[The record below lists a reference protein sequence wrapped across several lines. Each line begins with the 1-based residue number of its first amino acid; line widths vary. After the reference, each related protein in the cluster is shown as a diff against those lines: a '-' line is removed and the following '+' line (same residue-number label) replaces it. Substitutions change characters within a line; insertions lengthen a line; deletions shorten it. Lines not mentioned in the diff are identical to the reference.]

1 MHGHSVLSHISE
13 IFPVDQPVSQQNT
26 ASRSRRRRD
35 RSPSPLRW
43 LILLIAA
50 AGVIAGVLWAT
61 VWWDERPLAEMEK
74 QLRNKDYDEVVAL
87 ADRFLRDF
95 PENGRAI
102 ALKAR
107 ALVHQGNAPEAVR
120 LFDQVGA
127 ASPDEIRDCAKAFL
141 MLQRWLQALP
151 LLEYLYS
158 INPKDPDLLH
168 QLSACRA
175 KLGRYDD
182 AVAAALE
189 FSKRPECEARGYTL
203 IALLETERGNHR
215 TACEAWQRVLT
226 VSPDGEGLQ
235 VPPEEFLAEYGAAL
249 LKVGNPTAALLHL
262 QRSVSIKP
270 TVRSLVLLGKA
281 QYQDG
286 RTDEA
291 ERTWQKVISLDK
303 ANEESRQGLAE
314 LAMKRSDFSSALNWL
329 MPLAEAPTISST
341 TAFLLQRAFLLSG
354 DQTTSQKWQSRANEI
369 RRREELSRTV
379 DQILIDSPTSLWGQV
394 LQAYRLAEQEN
405 WDQAALMMT
414 GIPDEQSHP
423 FITKLANAVRD
434 HGPLPDLTSLPLE
447 VFP

>member
-1 MHGHSVLSHISE
+1 M
-13 IFPVDQPVSQQNT
+13 
-26 ASRSRRRRD
+26 
-35 RSPSPLRW
+35 
-43 LILLIAA
+43 LLIAA
-50 AGVIAGVLWAT
+50 AGLIAGVLWGA
-61 VWWDERPLAEMEK
+61 VWWEERPLAEVEK
-74 QLRNKDYDEVVAL
+74 QLRNKDYDQAL
-87 ADRFLRDF
+87 ALVDRFLRKF
-95 PENGRAI
+95 PENGRGI

-107 ALVHQGNAPEAVR
+107 ALVHQGNAAEAVR

-141 MLQRWLQALP
+141 ILQRWLQALP
-151 LLEYLYS
+151 LLEYLHTM
-158 INPKDPDLLH
+158 NPKDPDLLH
-168 QLSACRA
+168 ELSACRA

-182 AVAAALE
+182 AITAALE
-189 FSKRPECEARGYTL
+189 FSKLPECEARGYTL
-203 IALLETERGNHR
+203 IGLLETERGNHR

-226 VSPDGEGLQ
+226 ISPGGEGLQ

-249 LKVGNPTAALLHL
+249 LKVGNPTAALVQL
-262 QRSVSIKP
+262 QRSVSTKP
-270 TVRSLVLLGKA
+270 TVRSLMLLGKA
-281 QYQDG
+281 FYQEG
-286 RTDEA
+286 RIEEA
-291 ERTWQKVISLDK
+291 KQTWQEVISLDK
-303 ANEESRQGLAE
+303 TNEESRQGLAE

-341 TAFLLQRAFLLSG
+341 TAFLLQRAFSLSG
-354 DQTTSQKWQSRANEI
+354 DQTTSQQWQSRANEI
-369 RRREELSRTV
+369 RRREERNRTV